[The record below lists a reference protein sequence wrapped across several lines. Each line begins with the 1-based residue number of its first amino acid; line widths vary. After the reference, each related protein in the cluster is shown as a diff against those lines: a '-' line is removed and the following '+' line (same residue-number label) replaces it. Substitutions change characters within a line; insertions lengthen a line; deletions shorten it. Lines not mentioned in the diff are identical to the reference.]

1 MPNTYPRS
9 HIHPGNYG
17 ERGIDPKLLVV
28 DSDAADAFQSP
39 QRDLDSIFNVTDTD
53 GLISHDANVER
64 SLGTYRHAGVQA
76 PDRHEN
82 TNPPYFSRRGVFSNE
97 QKQIIEQFS
106 AETPSSVLERLRA
119 HDPSMQQTYKQV
131 KGGVENERR
140 KTNRRKANGRWTK
153 DELGVLRQNI
163 DFAPRQLETMLRSA
177 IPGSKKNIDQIR
189 DMKTQ
194 LRKKT
199 KDKGEVPAASEQT

>member
-1 MPNTYPRS
+1 MPNTYPRP
-9 HIHPGNYG
+9 HIHPGNYS

-28 DSDAADAFQSP
+28 DSVAADTFQSP
-39 QRDLDSIFNVTDTD
+39 HRDLDSIFNATDID
-53 GLISHDANVER
+53 GLISHDANMER

-76 PDRHEN
+76 LDRHEN

-119 HDPSMQQTYKQV
+119 HDPSMQETYKQV

-140 KTNRRKANGRWTK
+140 KKNRRQANGRWTK

-163 DFAPRQLETMLRSA
+163 DLAPRQLETMLRSA
-177 IPGSKKNIDQIR
+177 MPGSKKNVDQIR
-189 DMKTQ
+189 DMKEQ

-199 KDKGEVPAASEQT
+199 QEMGKAVVISEKT